1 MAPNVDLV
9 LQYAVMERDDVL
21 NVRIPANVK
30 AALREAA
37 ADDRRT
43 MSALLEI
50 IVSDWLTE
58 RGYLKTTRPTSKK
71 KGR

>member
-1 MAPNVDLV
+1 MAPAVDLV
-9 LQYAVMERDDVL
+9 LQRAVMDRDDVL

-30 AALREAA
+30 SALRDAA

-58 RGYLKTTRPTSKK
+58 RGYLKAARPTPKK

>member
-1 MAPNVDLV
+1 MAPIVDLV
-9 LQYAVMERDDVL
+9 LQRAVMERDDVL

-37 ADDRRT
+37 TDDRRT

-58 RGYLKTTRPTSKK
+58 RGYLKATRPTSKK